1 MKEMPMTRE
10 EARTLDEWASAD
22 PNRNTREEALA
33 EILRGYGPPYRMT
46 IEYSPPVLTEK
57 EEAAALAQ
65 AEYEDDM
72 GIERDPETYTILRAQ
87 NAEDAGQE
95 AEDRW
100 QRRPRD
106 DAIGYDIWQAN
117 WYGVY
122 SFRVKKDGASGV

>member
-1 MKEMPMTRE
+1 MTRE
-10 EARTLDEWASAD
+10 EMRALDEWASAD
-22 PNRNTREEALA
+22 PSRMTREEALA
-33 EILRGYGPPYRMT
+33 ETKKGYGPPYRMT
-46 IEYSPPVLTEK
+46 IEYPPPVLTE
-57 EEAAALAQ
+57 EEAAEALAQ
-65 AEYEDDM
+65 AGHDDDV